1 MFVVAVFDALNKT
14 MKLFK
19 TKKKNILN
27 TYTSVTAAAIM
38 QTMTIIAKGGS
49 TWSADNRVPIQSE
62 SPDTFDA
69 SEIAKPPPWDKFRLK
84 PKNW

>member
-14 MKLFK
+14 MKLLK
-19 TKKKNILN
+19 TLKKKMLN

-49 TWSADNRVPIQSE
+49 T
-62 SPDTFDA
+62 
-69 SEIAKPPPWDKFRLK
+69 
-84 PKNW
+84 